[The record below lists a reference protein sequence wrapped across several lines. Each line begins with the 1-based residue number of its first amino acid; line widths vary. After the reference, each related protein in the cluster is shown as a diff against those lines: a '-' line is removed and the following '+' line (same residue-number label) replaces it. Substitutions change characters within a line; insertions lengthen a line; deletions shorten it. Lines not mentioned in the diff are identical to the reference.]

1 MNVAQS
7 IVYVTQPPY
16 SYILYNQFVHL
27 QTILKT
33 VSNFTNYTTTLT
45 TQSIHL
51 PSTLRKSTID
61 TQRKGKFYLH
71 VSLRKKM
78 SLLLHDFRVIKDE
91 LSAFQWNSPLSGCT
105 PAHFRVGRW
114 IASVRLA
121 CSNVW
126 TVEGPILSGYQP
138 SAWETVASRD
148 DPVLFSSGPWNKTLD
163 PHQKMS
169 LIRSQEE
176 ITPLLLH
183 QHHLQSSLPLQ
194 KLFFLAW

>member
-1 MNVAQS
+1 M
-7 IVYVTQPPY
+7 
-16 SYILYNQFVHL
+16 LH
-27 QTILKT
+27 
-33 VSNFTNYTTTLT
+33 T
-45 TQSIHL
+45 TQQHWLHKAFIYLYTKEIYYRYTKERKVLSSCFFEKKDVTA
-51 PSTLRKSTID
+51 PSR
-61 TQRKGKFYLH
+61 
-71 VSLRKKM
+71 
-78 SLLLHDFRVIKDE
+78 FRVIKDE
-91 LSAFQWNSPLSGCT
+91 LSAFLWNSPLSGCT

-121 CSNVW
+121 CSNEW
-126 TVEGPILSGYQP
+126 TVEGPRLSGYQL

-169 LIRSQEE
+169 QIRSQEE

-183 QHHLQSSLPLQ
+183 QHHLQSSFPLQ